1 MYKNILEIWPP
12 PLLAEIKERCLQIK
26 NHKLITNAGLYVS
39 GEILQKGIA
48 FLLVPIWAR
57 FLTPHDYGIL
67 GTLAAFSGVLLTLF
81 VMGLQG
87 AVVRYFYDFADNTNQ
102 QKNFITALVL
112 FQMVLPSIALL
123 ALNIWGPFLWNYIV
137 KASFPFDPYVRLML
151 WSTYAA
157 SLLQIPLALYRAQ
170 QKAISVVYAQYGQF
184 FITVISHFI
193 FLVGLRWG
201 AYGVLLSQFIAGF
214 ILAAILILLLV
225 RTWFTWPVN
234 WRHVQT
240 GLIFGLPLVPHLLA
254 DWIMRLGDRIILTR
268 MVSLSEI
275 GLYSL
280 GCTLGGIMGFVVSG
294 INQAWSP
301 YYFRLMTSDP
311 SPDEK
316 IIRIVTLYVAT
327 ISAICLIAILF
338 AGELIHILLPERFYG
353 SVPYLSPIL
362 LAHLMIGF
370 YYFAVAPLYF
380 YKKTKL
386 IPVLT
391 GAGAILNIVLNL
403 LLIPR
408 FGAIAAAWTTTA
420 SNSFVFMIFFLASR
434 KYQKINYPLLKYGL
448 LVLVVTISAVAS
460 SQLDTFGLK
469 ALMAK
474 LAFLLGYVLLA
485 YLVLINNNPNMKYK
499 NSRT

>member
-1 MYKNILEIWPP
+1 MYKTILEIWPHP
-12 PLLAEIKERCLQIK
+12 SLSDIKERWLQIK
-26 NHKLITNAGLYVS
+26 NHKLIANAGLYVS
-39 GEILQKGIA
+39 GEILQKGLA
-48 FLLVPIWAR
+48 FLLVPVWAR
-57 FLTPHDYGIL
+57 FLTPYDYGII

-87 AVVRYFYDFADNTNQ
+87 AIVRYFYDYADDTGQ

-123 ALNIWGPFLWNYIV
+123 ALNIWGPRLWDIFF
-137 KASFPFDPYVRLML
+137 KANFPFDPYVRLML
-151 WSTYAA
+151 WSTYVA

-184 FITVISHFI
+184 FIAVISHLV

-214 ILAAILILLLV
+214 ILAAILILLLA

-240 GLIFGLPLVPHLLA
+240 GLIFGLPLVPHILA
-254 DWIMRLGDRIILTR
+254 DWVMRLGDRIILAR
-268 MVSLSEI
+268 MVSLAEI

-280 GCTLGGIMGFVVSG
+280 GCVLGGITGFIVSG
-294 INQAWSP
+294 INQAWAP

-311 SPDEK
+311 EPDEK
-316 IIRIVTLYVAT
+316 IIKIVTLYVAA
-327 ISAICLIAILF
+327 ISGICLIAILF
-338 AGELIHILLPERFYG
+338 AGELIYIFLPERFYG
-353 SVPYLSPIL
+353 SIPYVAPIL

-370 YYFAVAPLYF
+370 YYFAVAPLYY

-391 GAGAILNIVLNL
+391 GAGAILNILLNL
-403 LLIPR
+403 LLIPH
-408 FGAIAAAWTTTA
+408 FGALAAAWTTTA
-420 SNSFVFMIFFLASR
+420 SNSFLFVIFFLVSQ
-434 KYQKINYPLLKYGL
+434 KYHKINYPLLKYGL
-448 LVLVVTISAVAS
+448 LVLVVTIAAVMA
-460 SQLDTFGLK
+460 SQLGNLSLK
-469 ALMAK
+469 ALMGK
-474 LAFLLGYVLLA
+474 SVFILVYVLLA
-485 YLVLINNNPNMKYK
+485 YLVFFNNNRKAKYHD
-499 NSRT
+499 SSA

>member
-1 MYKNILEIWPP
+1 MMYKNILEIWPHP
-12 PLLAEIKERCLQIK
+12 SLTEIKERWLQIK
-26 NHKLITNAGLYVS
+26 NHKLISNAGLYVS

-48 FLLVPIWAR
+48 FLLVPIWAS
-57 FLTPHDYGIL
+57 FLTPYDYGII

-81 VMGLQG
+81 VMGLHG
-87 AVVRYFYDFADNTNQ
+87 AVVRYFYDYSDNTGQ

-112 FQMVLPSIALL
+112 FQMVLPSIVLL
-123 ALNIWGPFLWNYIV
+123 ALNVWGPLLWDYCV
-137 KASFPFDPYVRLML
+137 RASFPFDPYVRLML
-151 WSTYAA
+151 WSTYVA

-170 QKAISVVYAQYGQF
+170 QKAISVVYAKYGQF
-184 FITVISHFI
+184 FIAVISHFI

-214 ILAAILILLLV
+214 ILAAILILLLF

-240 GLIFGLPLVPHLLA
+240 GLFYGLPLVPHLLA
-254 DWIMRLGDRIILTR
+254 DWVMRLGDRIILTR

-311 SPDEK
+311 NPDEK
-316 IIRIVTLYVAT
+316 IIRIVTLYVVT
-327 ISAICLIAILF
+327 ISGICLIAILF
-338 AGELIHILLPERFYG
+338 AGELIHIFLPERFYG
-353 SVPYLSPIL
+353 SISFVAPIL

-370 YYFAVAPLYF
+370 YYFAAAPLYF

-403 LLIPR
+403 LFIPH

-420 SNSFVFMIFFLASR
+420 SNSFVFLVFFLVSR
-434 KYQKINYPLLKYGL
+434 KYQKINWPLLKYGL
-448 LVLVVTISAVAS
+448 FVLVVTISAGAV
-460 SQLDTFGLK
+460 SQLDTLSLK
-469 ALMAK
+469 ALMIK
-474 LAFLLGYVLLA
+474 FVCLLVYVLLA
-485 YLVLINNNPNMKYK
+485 YLVLIKNNRKVTYQI
-499 NSRT
+499 